1 MGRKPLPKNQKKQR
15 IWIMLKTGEVKQA
28 GGERK
33 VQQILKD
40 KWAEHLGLP
49 LKVQQAGCFLFL
61 LPTFAET
68 IIAIIIVTIVFIIL
82 LRWQIISGR
91 WHDEFDERDNY
102 N

>member
-15 IWIMLKTGEVKQA
+15 IWIMLKSGEVKQA

-61 LPTFAET
+61 LPAIWQTAL
-68 IIAIIIVTIVFIIL
+68 AIIIITIIFVIL
-82 LRWQIISGR
+82 LRWEILSNK
-91 WHDEFDERDNY
+91 WDEFDERDNY
-102 N
+102 K